1 MVARYTYDAWGKCEI
16 SVKST
21 NAAIAEINPYR
32 YRGYYFDTETGFYY
46 LQSRYYDPTT
56 GRFINGDAVE
66 TVTTVG
72 TVTIMNIFAYCGN
85 DPSNDIDISGYVS
98 LKSVLSDM
106 IPKIVSAANKLG
118 EYLLGAFGM
127 SKKKYAHKLK
137 YKNATKLMTF
147 VNENK
152 KKLKKATGAF
162 GRVGNVL
169 EVFCIVAECYTTIK
183 NNISRSS
190 FIQIAE
196 MLFYAIKIIL
206 SKALSSVV
214 SWIITKL
221 AWMIWWARYLVE
233 MALEYLF
240 DTLLNSL
247 IGLLNKFVNYLDRNR
262 VNIGAAFTAIF
273 KAIRACV

>member
-1 MVARYTYDAWGKCEI
+1 M
-16 SVKST
+16 
-21 NAAIAEINPYR
+21 
-32 YRGYYFDTETGFYY
+32 
-46 LQSRYYDPTT
+46 
-56 GRFINGDAVE
+56 
-66 TVTTVG
+66 
-72 TVTIMNIFAYCGN
+72 TIMNIFAYCGN

-169 EVFCIVAECYTTIK
+169 EVFCIVADCYTTIK